1 MIAWLAAAALLAVA
15 PKLSPK
21 PVENPIAVIPF
32 KNLNSEPTLDWMK
45 NGIAETMI
53 SDLKKSGKTR
63 VVERDQV
70 DRAMTEV
77 ALQNTHET
85 EDSTAARIGRLVG
98 AKTIVVGSYQ
108 RANKQLRINARF
120 VSVETGEVLDTAKTT
135 GPSSD
140 PFALQD
146 RIVAQLLGV
155 KSGDALPKRKPA
167 TTKTVEAY
175 RLYAMSL
182 SVASDAERLGYLK
195 QSLAID
201 PDFVYSNDDL
211 EALKKRMGILSDVS
225 QAKVS
230 VEEQRLAA
238 IALDSAAPPD
248 GRVSAMQNVLALAAG
263 ARRYHAQ
270 LAFADKMYA
279 AKLPAARGFDPTEY
293 ASYQRVL
300 AASSLSQTG
309 LALQYGERHLKEFP
323 AGRWYRDVEQAM
335 NRIIDQRGIWDRRRP
350 EYEQDLAEKREFYE
364 KEKKDAAAKNRP
376 IRPDAQRNWD
386 WAPCICTIWTSMEN
400 ELMLENCSAFVAKY
414 GDSPDPAA
422 RDSVH
427 GARLAVLRALA
438 NAGRFDEARA
448 KLKTYPAETAAEAER
463 TTTRVWPAD

>member
-1 MIAWLAAAALLAVA
+1 MIAWLAAAALLAIT
-15 PKLSPK
+15 PK
-21 PVENPIAVIPF
+21 PAAKAVDNPIAVIPF

-85 EDSTAARIGRLVG
+85 EDSTAAKIGRLVG

-135 GPSSD
+135 GPSAD

-155 KSGDALPKRKPA
+155 KSGEALPKRKPA

-211 EALKKRMGILSDVS
+211 EALKKRMGILSEVS

-238 IALDSAAPPD
+238 IALDPAAKPEE
-248 GRVSAMQNVLALAAG
+248 RLTAMQNVLGLAAG

-270 LAFADKMYA
+270 LAFADKMYD
-279 AKLPAARGFDPTEY
+279 AKIPPAHGFDPTEY

-300 AASSLSQTG
+300 ACASLAQNG

-335 NRIIDQRGIWDRRRP
+335 TRIIDQRGIWERRRP
-350 EYEQDLAEKREFYE
+350 EYEKDLAEKREDFE
-364 KEKKDAAAKNRP
+364 KETREAAAKKRP
-376 IRPDAQRNWD
+376 MNPRAQLDWD

-400 ELMLENCSAFVAKY
+400 ELMLENCSAFVAKH
-414 GDSPDPAA
+414 GDSSDPAV

-448 KLKTYPAETAAEAER
+448 RLKTYPAETAAEAER
-463 TTTRVWPAD
+463 TTTRLWPAD